1 MKNEETSRE
10 GNQVANLVE
19 HLDIESIDEPCRTI
33 PRQRIVNSLNYLH
46 FQDETVVLRFRHSR
60 YNAVLSIEALPQPC
74 SGESLTCKWRN
85 PGEQLLRKLANYEL
99 VNIRLTDGENLLF
112 AQPMVNILHQD
123 YITLTLPENC
133 FQRKMRKVRRHRCNN
148 IPVEV
153 LQSGIKFQGAL
164 IDFSALSF
172 RIEISERPP
181 DVTFKLLNTEANVTI
196 IIFSRVGGEI
206 LYSGNCRIIK
216 RTNNREK
223 RIFVL
228 EALEQTIQRYKQKD
242 YRSQRQT
249 LHPSPNIVFT
259 HPFTGKL
266 INLETSNL
274 SASGFLVEESYEE
287 SVLVP
292 GMILPQIGIE
302 VAGDLTISCKAQVIH
317 RTLAKD
323 DNNQLLARCGIAAID
338 MGMDD
343 QMRLS
348 SLLHHAKDRKS
359 YVSTRIDLNELWRFF
374 FETGFI
380 YPNKYAL
387 MHTKKEQFKETFKKL
402 YANTDIA
409 RHFIYQERGRI
420 QAHMTALR
428 VYEYSWLTE
437 HHASRS
443 RNNRAGLE
451 VMNQIHRYIND
462 SYSFYTTH
470 MSFIIGYYRPDNRFA
485 DRIYSGCVKVIQDPK
500 KCSFD
505 TFGYFSFN
513 KGFVTSELIQEGLHL
528 QETVEDDL
536 YELAQFYEHVSS
548 GLMLSALDL
557 EPHMLHAHELDE
569 EYKKIGFHRE
579 RHLFSLKSGGNV
591 QAIFMVL
598 ISNPGL
604 NMSDVT
610 NCIHVFVLDSKN
622 VSPANISSVLSALSK
637 FYDQESIPVLL
648 FPAHYGQNNQAISKK
663 RYNLFVVDVQYSD
676 DYLNY
681 MEHLI
686 NKWHH
691 EKAQS

>member
-1 MKNEETSRE
+1 MKNEAPDRE
-10 GNQVANLVE
+10 GNQAADLLKQFN
-19 HLDIESIDEPCRTI
+19 IENNDESSRAIT
-33 PRQRIVNSLNYLH
+33 RQRLVNALNYLH

-60 YNAVLSIEALPQPC
+60 YNTVLSIAALPQPC
-74 SGESLTCKWRN
+74 SGESLTFKWKN
-85 PGEQLLRKLANYEL
+85 PGEQLHRKLSNYGFVDL
-99 VNIRLTDGENLLF
+99 RLTDGENLLF
-112 AQPMVNILHQD
+112 AQPKVNVIHPD
-123 YITLTLPENC
+123 YITLTLSESC
-133 FQRKMRKVRRHRCNN
+133 FERKVRKVRRHRCNN
-148 IPVEV
+148 IPVDI

-172 RIEISERPP
+172 SIEIFEKPP
-181 DVTFKLLNTEANVTI
+181 AVTFKLINTGANVII

-216 RTNNREK
+216 HTNSQEK

-228 EALEQTIQRYKQKD
+228 EALEQTIQRYKPKN
-242 YRSQRQT
+242 YRTQRKK
-249 LHPSPNIVFT
+249 LHPSPTVVFT
-259 HPFTGKL
+259 HPLTGKL
-266 INLETSNL
+266 INLEAGNL
-274 SASGFLVEESYEE
+274 SASGFLVEESYED

-323 DNNQLLARCGIAAID
+323 DDNRLIARCGITAID

-343 QMRLS
+343 QLRLS
-348 SLLHHAKDRKS
+348 SLLHHGKDLKS
-359 YVSTRIDLNELWRFF
+359 YVSTRVDLNELWRFF

-387 MHTKKEQFKETFKKL
+387 MQTKKEQFKETFKKL
-402 YANTDIA
+402 YANPNIA

-428 VYEYSWLTE
+428 IYEYSWLTQ

-443 RNNRAGLE
+443 HYNRAGLE

-462 SYSFYTTH
+462 FYSLYTTH
-470 MSFIIGYYRPDNRFA
+470 MSFIIGYYRPENRFA
-485 DRIYSGCVKVIQDPK
+485 DRIYSGCVKAIHDPK

-513 KGFVTSELIQEGLHL
+513 KSFVPSEFIQEGLRL
-528 QETVEDDL
+528 RETVEDDL
-536 YELAQFYEHVSS
+536 CELAQFYEHVSS
-548 GLMLSALDL
+548 GLMLTALDL
-557 EPHMLHAHELDE
+557 EPHMLYAHELDE

-579 RHLFSLKSGGNV
+579 RHLFSLKRGGEV
-591 QAIFMVL
+591 KAIFMVL
-598 ISNPGL
+598 ISDAGL
-604 NMSDVT
+604 NMSEVT
-610 NCIHVFVLDSKN
+610 NCIHVFVLDSEN
-622 VSPANISSVLSALSK
+622 VSPATINSVLSALSK
-637 FYDQESIPVLL
+637 FYDDESIPVLL
-648 FPAHYGQNNQAISKK
+648 FPAHYGQNNQAISQK

-676 DYLNY
+676 EYLKY
-681 MEHLI
+681 MDNLI
-686 NKWHH
+686 NKSRN
-691 EKAQS
+691 E